1 MASTHRRITK
11 AGTIIYRTIWSETG
25 PNGIRRKRSKNFSRA
40 ADARAY
46 AAQKEQEER
55 RGVGDPDKHTCEQF
69 LRRWLATLRDR
80 ASFRQP
86 PSPPMPDASAWRFE
100 KSDTCRLRNLGRLT
114 LTMPTHDYAS
124 GADEHATTPRPRA
137 R

>member
-1 MASTHRRITK
+1 MASTHRRTTK
-11 AGTIIYRTIWSETG
+11 AGTVIYRTIWSETG

-46 AAQKEQEER
+46 AAQKDQQER

-80 ASFRQP
+80 AEH
-86 PSPPMPDASAWRFE
+86 SPTTLASYARCVAM
-100 KSDTCRLRNLGRLT
+100 DTCRLKNLGRLT
-114 LTMPTHDYAS
+114 LTMPTRGYTSGVGEYAI
-124 GADEHATTPRPRA
+124 TPRPRA